1 MNLLRILKFIASHP
15 LNRGGRLSAVLR
27 FVRYQFAT
35 RLFESKFLVNWVNDT
50 KFLVSKGE
58 TGLTGNLYCG
68 LMEYE
73 DMSFLL
79 HYLRSDDEF
88 YDIGANVGAYTILA
102 SGVIG
107 ANSVSFEPLPSTYD
121 RFIDQIKINRIEHL
135 VESNN
140 SGVGNKADTLE
151 FTNNLNC
158 MNKVNI
164 DPTNKDVTKVCVITL
179 DDCYKPTKNSFVKI
193 DVEGF
198 EKFVLEGGR
207 SFFSSENVSALV
219 IELNGSGASF
229 GVTDN
234 DVHKIITS
242 FGFHPISYEP
252 FSRVVS
258 PLESY
263 ELGGNTIYVKDI
275 VSTQRRVTDSESV
288 CIRTANNLEL

>member
-1 MNLLRILKFIASHP
+1 MNLLRILKFIAAHP

-27 FVRYQFAT
+27 FFRYQFAT
-35 RLFESKFLVNWVNDT
+35 RLFESKFLVNWVNNS
-50 KFLVSKGE
+50 KFLVSRGE

-79 HYLRSDDEF
+79 HYLKSDDQF

-107 ANSVSFEPLPSTYD
+107 AKSVSFEPLPSTYN
-121 RFIDQIKINRIEHL
+121 RLIDQVKMNRIEHL

-158 MNKVNI
+158 MNKVNT
-164 DPTNKDVTKVCVITL
+164 DHNNRDVTKVDVITL
-179 DDCYKPTKNSFVKI
+179 DDCYKPTVNSFVKI

-198 EKFVLEGGR
+198 EKFVLEGGVN
-207 SFFSSENVSALV
+207 FFSNENVSALV

-229 GVTDN
+229 GVEDN

-242 FGFHPISYEP
+242 FGLHPISYEP
-252 FSRVVS
+252 FSRTIS
-258 PLESY
+258 PLESFD
-263 ELGGNTIYVKDI
+263 LGGNTIYVKDI
-275 VSTQRRVTDSESV
+275 VSAQRRVTDSESV
-288 CIRTANNLEL
+288 CIHTANNLEL

>member
-15 LNRGGRLSAVLR
+15 LNRGGRLSACLK
-27 FVRYQFAT
+27 FIIYQIAT

-79 HYLRSDDEF
+79 HYLRSDDKF

-107 ANSVSFEPLPSTYD
+107 AKSVSFEPLPSTYD
-121 RFIDQIKINRIEHL
+121 RFVDQIKINRIEHL

-140 SGVGNKADTLE
+140 CGVGSKPDTLE

-164 DPTNKDVTKVCVITL
+164 DTNNRDVTKVDVITL
-179 DDCYKPTKNSFVKI
+179 DGCYKPTNNSFVKI

-198 EKFVLEGGR
+198 EKFVLDGGVN
-207 SFFSSENVSALV
+207 FFSNENVSALV
-219 IELNGSGASF
+219 VELNGSGTSY
-229 GVTDN
+229 GVDDN

-258 PLESY
+258 PLESCN
-263 ELGGNTIYVKDI
+263 LGGNTIYVKDI
-275 VSTQRRVTDSESV
+275 VSAQRRVKSSDPV
-288 CIRTANNLEL
+288 CIRTASNLEL

>member
-1 MNLLRILKFIASHP
+1 MSLLRILKFIALHP
-15 LNRGGRLSAVLR
+15 LNRGGRLSVV
-27 FVRYQFAT
+27 FKFIRYQFAT
-35 RLFESKFLVNWVNDT
+35 KLLESKFLVNWVNDA

-79 HYLRSDDEF
+79 HYLRQDDKF

-107 ANSVSFEPLPSTYD
+107 ADSVAFEPLPLTYD
-121 RFIDQIKINRIEHL
+121 RLIDQIKINRIEHL

-140 SGVGNKADTLE
+140 SGVGDKADTLE

-158 MNKVNI
+158 MNKVNT
-164 DPTNKDVTKVCVITL
+164 DPNNRDVTIVDVITL
-179 DDCYKPTKNSFVKI
+179 DDYYKPTKTSFVKI
-193 DVEGF
+193 DVEGY
-198 EKFVLEGGR
+198 EKFVLKGGVN
-207 SFFSSENVSALV
+207 FFFNENVSALV
-219 IELNGSGASF
+219 IELNGSGTSF
-229 GVTDN
+229 GVEDN

-242 FGFHPISYEP
+242 FGFRPVSYEP
-252 FSRVVS
+252 FSRKLS

-275 VSTQRRVTDSESV
+275 VSAQQRVTNSESV

>member
-1 MNLLRILKFIASHP
+1 MDLLSILRFIAAHP
-15 LNRGGRLSAVLR
+15 LNRGGRLSAVLK
-27 FVRYQFAT
+27 FFRYQFAT
-35 RLFESKFLVNWVNDT
+35 RLFESKFLVNWVNNS

-79 HYLRSDDEF
+79 HYLRSDDKF

-107 ANSVSFEPLPSTYD
+107 ARSVSFEPLPSTYD
-121 RFIDQIKINRIEHL
+121 RLIDQVKMNRIEHL

-158 MNKVNI
+158 MNKVNT
-164 DPTNKDVTKVCVITL
+164 DPNNRDVTKVDVITL
-179 DDCYKPTKNSFVKI
+179 DDCYKPTDNSFVKI

-198 EKFVLEGGR
+198 EKFVLEGGVN
-207 SFFSSENVSALV
+207 FFSNKNVSALV

-229 GVTDN
+229 GVEDN

-252 FSRVVS
+252 FSRTIS
-258 PLESY
+258 PLESFD
-263 ELGGNTIYVKDI
+263 LGGNTIYVKDI
-275 VSTQRRVTDSESV
+275 VAAQRRVSDSEAV
-288 CIRTANNLEL
+288 CIHTANNLKL

>member
-1 MNLLRILKFIASHP
+1 MNLLRILRFIAAHP
-15 LNRGGRLSAVLR
+15 LNRGGRLSAVLK
-27 FVRYQFAT
+27 FFRYQFAT
-35 RLFESKFLVNWVNDT
+35 RLFESKFLVNWVNNS

-79 HYLRSDDEF
+79 HYLRSDDKF

-107 ANSVSFEPLPSTYD
+107 AKSVSFEPLPSTYD
-121 RFIDQIKINRIEHL
+121 RLIDQVKMNRIEHL

-158 MNKVNI
+158 MNKVNT
-164 DPTNKDVTKVCVITL
+164 DPNNRDVTKVDVITL
-179 DDCYKPTKNSFVKI
+179 DDCYKPTDNSFVKI

-198 EKFVLEGGR
+198 EKFVLEGGVN
-207 SFFSSENVSALV
+207 FFSNENVSALV

-229 GVTDN
+229 GVEDN

-252 FSRVVS
+252 FSRTIS
-258 PLESY
+258 PLETFD
-263 ELGGNTIYVKDI
+263 LGGNTIYVKDI
-275 VSTQRRVTDSESV
+275 VSAQRRVSASEAV
-288 CIRTANNLEL
+288 CIHTANNLEL